1 MLNKVSRGQNRLLGG
16 WSTNRKLCGWLS
28 QNHLHATPPSLG
40 SMNAG
45 RKSGCTSIRRPTG
58 SPRLAHN
65 SVRAASATSWRPT
78 PPAPTGRPQ
87 KLLYSFFSS
96 VASSDVDPA
105 CRNSNPDSGKTR
117 CVACRYSQTPPLT
130 FELPRGCV
138 VWGLTTFFYGH
149 RATSTRDTPPPT
161 DVLVRH
167 LPIQAITQTQPK
179 SRLPAI
185 YDIRL

>member
-96 VASSDVDPA
+96 VASSDDDPA

-138 VWGLTTFFYGH
+138 AWRLTTCLLRSSSYFNTRHSSANRYVGQTLTH
-149 RATSTRDTPPPT
+149 SSDNPNTAEVTSARN
-161 DVLVRH
+161 L
-167 LPIQAITQTQPK
+167 
-179 SRLPAI
+179 
-185 YDIRL
+185 

>member
-1 MLNKVSRGQNRLLGG
+1 MPGENQDVPR
-16 WSTNRKLCGWLS
+16 
-28 QNHLHATPPSLG
+28 
-40 SMNAG
+40 
-45 RKSGCTSIRRPTG
+45 SGARPAA
-58 SPRLAHN
+58 PQLAHN

-87 KLLYSFFSS
+87 KLVYSFFSS
-96 VASSDVDPA
+96 VASSDDDPA
-105 CRNSNPDSGKTR
+105 CRNSNLDSGKTR

-138 VWGLTTFFYGH
+138 AWGLTTCLLRSSSYFN
-149 RATSTRDTPPPT
+149 TRHSSANR
-161 DVLVRH
+161 VLVRH

-185 YDIRL
+185 YDIGYSQTDKKVHGKL